1 MSSYPITDYRYR
13 EQQEFLNHLAVR
25 YGFFTYRPDYHA
37 APRDANTVLFYTL
50 EDEKHNRE
58 VDRQPTKYSRS
69 EAADRKKYSGIR
81 IDEKYVY
88 RDAFF
93 SFQNTDVNGHYNT
106 DYANNGSIGL
116 SGPEWR
122 DRLEGAIMLAFTRKR
137 QNQYLAAT
145 GGVWEPRESDGTYN
159 DYNREIIKF
168 FRMRYGKAYLGSINF
183 YGENRDGVVKCKFSV
198 YEEYTG
204 QDVHNFA
211 CTFVVPEKD
220 EQLQEMIRI
229 WNRPMQL
236 PAEKADIEKITDR
249 IEKIGGLHLIWY

>member
-1 MSSYPITDYRYR
+1 MSSYPIADYRYR

-25 YGFFTYRPDYHA
+25 YGFVTYRPDYHA

-50 EDEKHNRE
+50 DDEKHNRQ

-69 EAADRKKYSGIR
+69 EAADRKKYGGIL

-106 DYANNGSIGL
+106 DYANNGSIDLCG
-116 SGPEWR
+116 SEWR
-122 DRLEGAIMLAFTRKR
+122 DRLEGAIMLAFTRKK
-137 QNQYLAAT
+137 QNQHLAST
-145 GGVWEPRESDGTYN
+145 GGVWEPREADSTYN

-183 YGENRDGVVKCKFSV
+183 YDEKRKQVAKGEASV

-204 QDVHNFA
+204 QQVYNFS
-211 CTFVVPEKD
+211 CCFVVPTAD
-220 EQLQEMIRI
+220 EELQMLIRDWNSPGQLQ
-229 WNRPMQL
+229 
-236 PAEKADIEKITDR
+236 KGIEDVKKITDR
-249 IEKIGGLHLIWY
+249 VDKIGGHHLIWY

>member
-25 YGFFTYRPDYHA
+25 YGFVTYRPDYHA
-37 APRDANTVLFYTL
+37 EPRDANTVLFYTL

-69 EAADRKKYSGIR
+69 EAADRKKYSGIL

-88 RDAFF
+88 KDAFF

-106 DYANNGSIGL
+106 EYANNGSIDLRG
-116 SGPEWR
+116 SDWR
-122 DRLEGAIMLAFTRKR
+122 NRLEGAIMLAFTRRK
-137 QNQYLAAT
+137 QNEHLMAT
-145 GGVWEPRESDGTYN
+145 GGVWEPREADSTYN

-168 FRMRYGKAYLGSINF
+168 FRMQYGKAYLGSINF
-183 YGENRDGVVKCKFSV
+183 YDEKRKLVAKGEASV

-204 QDVHNFA
+204 QQVYNFS
-211 CTFVVPEKD
+211 CCFVVPTEDKELQMLIRD
-220 EQLQEMIRI
+220 WNGPGQLQ
-229 WNRPMQL
+229 
-236 PAEKADIEKITDR
+236 KGVDDVKKITDR
-249 IEKIGGLHLIWY
+249 VDKLGGHHLIWY

>member
-1 MSSYPITDYRYR
+1 MSTYPITDYRYR

-25 YGFFTYRPDYHA
+25 YGFVTYRPDYHA

-50 EDEKHNRE
+50 DDEKHNRQ

-69 EAADRKKYSGIR
+69 EASDRKKYGGIL
-81 IDEKYVY
+81 IDEMYVY

-106 DYANNGSIGL
+106 DYANNGSIDLRGT
-116 SGPEWR
+116 EWR
-122 DRLEGAIMLAFTRKR
+122 DRLEGAIMLAFTRKK
-137 QNQYLAAT
+137 QNQYLAST
-145 GGVWEPRESDGTYN
+145 GGVWEPREADSTYN

-183 YGENRDGVVKCKFSV
+183 YDEKRKQVAKGEASV

-204 QDVHNFA
+204 QVVYNFS
-211 CTFVVPEKD
+211 CCFVVP
-220 EQLQEMIRI
+220 
-229 WNRPMQL
+229 
-236 PAEKADIEKITDR
+236 KADEELQMLIRDWNAPGQLSKGVDDVKKITDR
-249 IEKIGGLHLIWY
+249 VDKIGGHHLIWY

>member
-37 APRDANTVLFYTL
+37 APRDANTVLLYTL

-69 EAADRKKYSGIR
+69 EAADRKKYSGIL

-106 DYANNGSIGL
+106 DYANNGSIDLCG
-116 SGPEWR
+116 SKWR

-145 GGVWEPRESDGTYN
+145 GGVWEPREADSTYN

-183 YGENRDGVVKCKFSV
+183 YDEKRKQVAKGEASV

-204 QDVHNFA
+204 QQVCNFS
-211 CTFVVPEKD
+211 CCFVVPTAD
-220 EQLQEMIRI
+220 EELQMLIRDWNSPGQLQ
-229 WNRPMQL
+229 
-236 PAEKADIEKITDR
+236 KGIEDVKKITDR
-249 IEKIGGLHLIWY
+249 VDKIGGHHLIWY